1 MSLGTADQRSALPGV
16 GGLVVLFAAG
26 LLLASSW
33 FVAYP
38 VAVLSAAWLIAFAAM
53 AVVFLFALRESRAT
67 GTGIFVAVGRS
78 VKALG
83 QFIWWFF

>member
-1 MSLGTADQRSALPGV
+1 
-16 GGLVVLFAAG
+16 
-26 LLLASSW
+26 
-33 FVAYP
+33 
-38 VAVLSAAWLIAFAAM
+38 
-53 AVVFLFALRESRAT
+53 LFALRESRAT